1 MRGTSNMLKNAL
13 QFFRK
18 YWLFFLIAAQP
29 LLDILAFWQQ
39 NSIGTAAG
47 VLRLAVMVV
56 LPVHILITSKH
67 KKKFLIAMGVIAL
80 FSVLHI
86 LNGFRVGYISL
97 FQDVAYLLRV
107 IQMPVLAICFIHYI
121 RDEKTRDIVNYGFLA
136 SGTIIVVTTAIA
148 HLTGTGVYTYV
159 HYNVGWTGWISNAN
173 SQSIIIISLAPIVLY
188 YAVKSRRKLLTIAV
202 PIVVFATLILNGTKA
217 CYYSSFLIF
226 GGFAVFLLL
235 EYLIKRKDGKK
246 LPVIALCL
254 FTVLLILT
262 KVVYPYTPRA
272 QVDDSYE
279 SSVTTTQEEVD
290 KDLEKIHPN
299 KKPSDS
305 SGTQEPEPLT
315 PEEIMADPVLK
326 QQVIEIYKD
335 KLDKG
340 LVERFGIEK
349 VLEEYGVTP
358 AAYELSDMRMKKL
371 IYAHLLWEESDF
383 LTKLVGFEYTQ
394 IDTGESYDLENDW
407 PAIYYYYGYIGL
419 ALYILFIAYFAF
431 LIIKRLIKDWKGSLN
446 LYNFALLITL
456 GLQLG
461 LAQYSGAIL
470 RRPNV
475 SIYLSLIL
483 ALIYYQTVRAPLS
496 KKRKKDSSP
505 DSVDADIPELP
516 EEH

>member
-1 MRGTSNMLKNAL
+1 MPKRAL
-13 QFFRK
+13 CFFCE
-18 YWLFFLIAAQP
+18 YWLFFLIAVQP

-47 VLRLAVMVV
+47 ILRLAVMVI
-56 LPVHILITSKH
+56 LPIHILFTSKH
-67 KKKFLIAMGVIAL
+67 KKPFLIAMGVIAL
-80 FSVLHI
+80 FSVLHV
-86 LNGFRVGYISL
+86 LNGFRVGYLSI
-97 FQDVAYLLRV
+97 FQDVAYLFRV

-148 HLTGTGVYTYV
+148 HLTGTGVPTYI
-159 HYNVGWTGWISNAN
+159 HDNVGLTGWVSNAN
-173 SQSIIIISLAPIVLY
+173 SQSIIIISLAPIILY
-188 YAVKSRRKLLTIAV
+188 YAVKSSRKLLTIAI
-202 PIVVFATLILNGTKA
+202 PIITFAMLMLNGTKA
-217 CYYSSFLIF
+217 CYYASFILF
-226 GGFAVFLLL
+226 GGFTAFLLF

-246 LPVIALCL
+246 LSIVAFCM
-254 FTVLLILT
+254 FAVLLILT
-262 KVVYPYTPRA
+262 KVVYPFTPRA

-279 SSVTTTQEEVD
+279 SSLSTTQEEVD
-290 KDLEKIHPN
+290 KDLEKIYSSASDD
-299 KKPSDS
+299 PSGSTDS
-305 SGTQEPEPLT
+305 KAPT

-326 QQVIEIYKD
+326 QEVIEIYKD

-349 VLEEYGVTP
+349 VLMEYGVTP
-358 AAYELSDMRMKKL
+358 AAYEISDMRLKKL
-371 IYAHLLWEESDF
+371 IYAHLLWEESDL

-407 PAIYYYYGYIGL
+407 PAIFYYYGYIGF
-419 ALYILFIAYFAF
+419 ALYILFIAFFIF
-431 LIIKRLIKDWKGSLN
+431 LIIKRIIQDWKGSIN

-483 ALIYYQTVRAPLS
+483 ALIFYQTVRAPLNKG
-496 KKRKKDSSP
+496 KKKSNTSHSGEIDTTSLLEEDKK
-505 DSVDADIPELP
+505 
-516 EEH
+516 